1 MGEKSMSHARTAI
14 SNFLAIALFA
24 FVQMVGLAPLQSAA
38 AQERVMLI
46 LDSSGSM
53 WGQVEGVNKHIIARQ
68 VIGDVLTSIDDNVE
82 MGVMAYGHRRKGD
95 CRDIQTLMPVGP
107 IDPEGIMSR
116 IKRIQPR
123 GKTPITEAVR
133 RAGEELKYSEEK
145 ATIVLVSDGLET
157 CDADPC
163 ALATEMEEVGV
174 DFTVH
179 VVGFDLGNE
188 DVATLKCLAENT
200 GGEFLQAGS
209 ANELTDALGQ
219 VVENVAQP
227 EPEPVAE
234 AAPEPEPV
242 AEAESQPEPE
252 PEPEVGPTLALPRA
266 YLAEGGEPLEGAY
279 FRVFEVEQDA
289 SGNRKQVTY
298 GGGKPKFELAPGKYH
313 ITAKHGAVVK
323 GIDVEIEEGKQN
335 VVEIVLDAGLVRPVA
350 YLAEGVQPLSD
361 AYFRVFEG
369 PGDGEGERTQ
379 ITYGGGKPTF
389 TVPAGTQHIT
399 AKRGDA
405 LAGTDVDVVAGEVH
419 KVHVLLN
426 AGIIAPKALWTEGG
440 EAVKDAYFRVFETA
454 QDANGK
460 RKQVTYGGGT
470 PKFTVA
476 AGEYF
481 ITAKVG
487 DTLVS
492 DTIAVSPG
500 ETTDV
505 TLVMGAGVL
514 VPSAAYTEGG
524 EAVKD
529 AYFRVYEPEEDADG
543 KRKQVTYGGGTP
555 QFKLPGGTYYIT
567 AKAGDTTVGQM
578 VEVKS
583 GERTEVTLVL
593 NAGVLIPTAM
603 YSEDGEPIKDA
614 YFRVYEAEEA
624 ADGKRKQVTY
634 GGGTPKFKLPA
645 GTYYVTAEVGKA
657 KAAKLVDV
665 KGGEPTEV
673 AIVLGAGVLI
683 PKAYYTDGGEQVKKA
698 YFRVYEAEEGTD
710 GKRKQVTYGG
720 GNRQF
725 KLEAGKYYVTAEI
738 GKAVVGQEVEVL
750 AGEPTEVS
758 LVINSGVLALFA
770 APAEGADPV
779 NKVYF
784 RVYEDKKSIDGN
796 RKQVDAS
803 GGKPKFNLSAGTYFV
818 TATWG
823 KAVASETVE
832 VKPGELTEA
841 TLNLNAGRI
850 TVEALDDSGQPVTK
864 GVYFRVYEAKKDI
877 EGNRKQ
883 VSSGGGKSHAISLP
897 AGDYVVVVNHG
908 GRNNVAGSQE
918 VTVSAGELSEIRVQI
933 KMDE

>member
-1 MGEKSMSHARTAI
+1 MSHARTAI
-14 SNFLAIALFA
+14 SNFLAITLLAIA
-24 FVQMVGLAPLQSAA
+24 QIAGLAALNSAP

-53 WGQVEGVNKHIIARQ
+53 WGQVEGVNKHLIARD
-68 VIGDVLTSIDDNVE
+68 VIGEVLSDIGENVN

-95 CRDIQTLMPVGP
+95 CRDIETLIPVGP
-107 IDPEGIMSR
+107 IDPDGIMSR

-123 GKTPITEAVR
+123 GKTPITAAVR

-163 ALATEMEEVGV
+163 ALATEMEKVGV

-200 GGEFLQAGS
+200 GGVFLQAGS
-209 ANELTDALGQ
+209 ANELTQALGQ
-219 VVENVAQP
+219 VVENVGQP
-227 EPEPVAE
+227 VT
-234 AAPEPEPV
+234 EPEPV
-242 AEAESQPEPE
+242 AEAETEPEPVAEAEPQTEPE

-266 YLAEGGEPLEGAY
+266 YLAEGGEPLDDAY
-279 FRVFEVEQDA
+279 FRVYEVEQDA
-289 SGNRKQVTY
+289 SGERKQVTY
-298 GGGKPKFELAPGKYH
+298 GGGRPKFELAPGMYH
-313 ITAKHGAVVK
+313 ITAKHGAVVA

-335 VVEIVLDAGLVRPVA
+335 VVEIVLDAGIVRPVA
-350 YLAEGVQPLSD
+350 YLADGVQPLSD
-361 AYFRVFEG
+361 AYFRVYEG
-369 PGDGEGERTQ
+369 PGDGETDRTQ
-379 ITYGGGKPTF
+379 ITYGGGKPVF
-389 TVPAGTQHIT
+389 TVPAGTQRIT

-405 LAGTDVDVVAGEVH
+405 IAGTDVTVVAGEVH
-419 KVHVLLN
+419 RVHVLLN
-426 AGIIAPKALWTEGG
+426 AGLIVPKALWTEGG
-440 EAVKDAYFRVFETA
+440 DAVKDAYFRVFETA

-460 RKQVTYGGGT
+460 RKQVTYGGGD
-470 PKFTVA
+470 PQFTVA
-476 AGEYF
+476 AGEYY

-487 DTLVS
+487 DTEVAQ
-492 DTIAVSPG
+492 TIAVSPG
-500 ETTDV
+500 ETTEV

-514 VPSAAYTEGG
+514 APSAAYTEGG
-524 EAVKD
+524 EPVKD
-529 AYFRVYEPEEDADG
+529 AYFRVYENEEAADG
-543 KRKQVTYGGGTP
+543 NRKQVTYGGGTP
-555 QFKLPGGTYYIT
+555 QFKLPAGTYYIT
-567 AKAGDTTVGQM
+567 AKTGDTTVGQT

-603 YSEDGEPIKDA
+603 YSEGGDPIKDA
-614 YFRVYEAEEA
+614 YFRVYEAEES

-645 GTYYVTAEVGKA
+645 GTYYVTAEIGKA
-657 KAAKLVDV
+657 KAAKTVEV

-673 AIVLGAGVLI
+673 AIVLGAGVLV
-683 PKAYYTDGGEQVKKA
+683 PKAYYTEGGDEVKKA
-698 YFRVYEAEEGTD
+698 YFRVFEAEEGTD
-710 GKRKQVTYGG
+710 GKRKQVENAG
-720 GNRQF
+720 GNPRF

-784 RVYEDKKSIDGN
+784 RVYENKKSIDGN

-803 GGKPKFNLSAGTYFV
+803 GGKPKFNLPGGTYFV
-818 TATWG
+818 TAAWG
-823 KAVASETVE
+823 KALASDTVE
-832 VKPGELTEA
+832 VKPGELTEV

-850 TVEALDDSGQPVTK
+850 TVVALDENGQPVTK
-864 GVYFRVYEAKKDI
+864 GGYYRVYEAKKDI
-877 EGNRKQ
+877 EGNRTQ
-883 VSSGGGKSHAISLP
+883 VSAGGGKSHEVSLP
-897 AGDYVVVVNHG
+897 AGDYVVEVNYG
-908 GRNNVAGSQE
+908 GRNKVAGSQE
-918 VTVSAGELSEIRVQI
+918 VTVTAGELSELKVQI
-933 KMDE
+933 KTAK